1 MLVGKQDLSLKQQG
15 KIYQC
20 CVGPVLFYCCE
31 TWELTVADEARLHG
45 VECRMIT
52 MICGVRL
59 VDRVLNDILW
69 DRVDVAVKIE
79 DTIIQS
85 CLQWYGHVMC
95 GDINPQ
101 ICEVMELELT
111 GKRKTGRPRKSWQK
125 CVKDLEQYGLR
136 REDAY
141 N

>member
-1 MLVGKQDLSLKQQG
+1 
-15 KIYQC
+15 
-20 CVGPVLFYCCE
+20 
-31 TWELTVADEARLHG
+31 
-45 VECRMIT
+45 

-59 VDRVLNDILW
+59 IDRVLNDILW

-85 CLQWYGHVMC
+85 RLQWYDHVMC

-111 GKRKTGRPRKSWQK
+111 GQRKKGRPRKSWQK
-125 CVKDLEQYGLR
+125 CVKDLEQYGLK
-136 REDAY
+136 RENAY